1 MKKILKPEW
10 FERRREIS
18 NNFQI
23 VYDTAKTDQILTK
36 RIFSYDL
43 LVSSVPKI
51 WTEYLPYLEEMDM
64 FSSVE
69 FMEPFKNMWPR
80 SGKQNYGYNSYV
92 NKVEEG
98 DVTDHVKDQIFN
110 EQLDQKNRYIAQK
123 KKKELAGDGLAVFDT
138 MKMKEDRNIVKVDED
153 PIEDSS
159 NEEIELDDDE
169 LEQAVAELTDSDIDQ
184 EELERIINNE

>member
-1 MKKILKPEW
+1 
-10 FERRREIS
+10 
-18 NNFQI
+18 
-23 VYDTAKTDQILTK
+23 
-36 RIFSYDL
+36 
-43 LVSSVPKI
+43 
-51 WTEYLPYLEEMDM
+51 
-64 FSSVE
+64 
-69 FMEPFKNMWPR
+69 MWPR